1 MRLTLSFGASIG
13 GLPARRL
20 LGTAILSA
28 GALLLEIA
36 LTRLVSLIFFPPY
49 VFLILSVAILGI
61 SIGAAIAA
69 LRPAL
74 AGRIGLARGS
84 AAGALAALWLPF
96 FVVFGRPVDLQI
108 LLLIFMAL
116 PYVCFGLVIST
127 LFGAHAQASRVLY
140 MGDLVGAGCGALLAI
155 PLLNRFGAVDTIM
168 LAALGFSAAAFYFA
182 TGRDRY
188 IAISCF
194 GICGVA
200 FAANV
205 SSPKLEVDPA
215 MLAKEK
221 PIVGVLSAGG
231 RVLETRWDAFART
244 DMVDP
249 GAGRPLRI
257 YVDGGAASVM
267 PAEAARKE
275 LLSDIG
281 FFPFAT
287 EQPESVFI
295 IGPGAGLDV
304 FFALRSGAQRISAVE
319 VNGASVELV
328 EAWRGYTGALYDR
341 SEVNVIIDDGRSAL
355 RRSQEKY
362 DLIYLSQVVTLAAER
377 GGYALSENT
386 VYTAEAFSDYL
397 DHLDEGGQIALK
409 LYDEVTLTRAVSTA
423 LAALRGTGLDDQR
436 ALNHLMA
443 FIDSGNSPPAPLL
456 LISATAFSEDDS
468 LVLGAIARDVGF
480 TPVLLPHILVQPPLD
495 VVASGAESFN
505 EIIARSEAD
514 ISPATDDKPYF
525 FQFERGIPASLSQPF
540 ALALAAVLAAMLVVA
555 MRLRRGAGRAQR
567 GYPLL
572 FAMLGFGFIALEIYA
587 IQQTRL
593 FLGHP
598 TIAITLVLVT
608 FLVGGGVGSGL
619 SQLAASELIERR
631 PQLATAAVV
640 ILSIMWSWLWSPLSA
655 YFLAEGLAA
664 RGLIAVLSLL
674 PLALL
679 MGLPFPQAL
688 KFVGIEGGNQVAVA
702 WSINGLMTVV
712 GSIAAVVLSVTVGF
726 SAVLWLGAG
735 AYAVAT
741 IVLAYVHRQEG
752 A

>member
-1 MRLTLSFGASIG
+1 MRLIPNFDASVG
-13 GLPARRL
+13 GLPAQRL

-28 GALLLEIA
+28 SALLLEIA
-36 LTRLVSLIFFPPY
+36 LTRLFSLVFFPPY

-61 SIGAAIAA
+61 SIGAAISA
-69 LRPAL
+69 LRPAM
-74 AGRIGLARGS
+74 AQRIGLALGS
-84 AAGALAALWLPF
+84 AAAALSAILLLL

-108 LLLIFMAL
+108 LLLMFMAL
-116 PYVCFGLVIST
+116 PYVCFGLVISS
-127 LFGAHAQASRVLY
+127 LFSAHAQASRVLY
-140 MGDLVGAGCGALLAI
+140 MSDLVGAGCGALLAI
-155 PLLNRFGAVDTIM
+155 PLLNRFGAVDTIL
-168 LAALGFSAAAFYFA
+168 LAALGFSVAGLYFSA
-182 TGRDRY
+182 GRDRL
-188 IAISCF
+188 IAVVGF

-205 SSPKLEVDPA
+205 TSPKLEVDPA

-221 PIVGVLSAGG
+221 PIVGALSAGG
-231 RVLETRWDAFART
+231 KVLETRWDAFART
-244 DMVDP
+244 DLVDP

-267 PAEAARKE
+267 PTEAARKE
-275 LLSDIG
+275 LLGDIG

-304 FFALRSGAQRISAVE
+304 YFALQSGAERISAVE

-328 EAWRGYTGALYDR
+328 DAWRGYTGALYDR
-341 SEVNVIIDDGRSAL
+341 SEVEVIIDDGRSAL
-355 RRSQEKY
+355 RRAQDKF

-386 VYTAEAFSDYL
+386 IYTEDAFSDYL
-397 DHLDEGGQIALK
+397 NHLAEGGQIALK

-443 FIDSGNSPPAPLL
+443 FIDRGNSQPAPLL
-456 LISATAFSEDDS
+456 LIGATAFSEDDS

-480 TPVLLPHILVQPPLD
+480 TPVFLPHLFVQPPLD
-495 VVASGAESFN
+495 VVVSGAESFD
-505 EIIARSEAD
+505 EIIARSDAD

-525 FQFERGIPASLSQPF
+525 FQFERGIPSSLRQPL
-540 ALALAAVLAAMLVVA
+540 ALALAAVLAAALVVA
-555 MRLRRGAGRAQR
+555 MRLRRGAGPARC

-572 FAMLGFGFIALEIYA
+572 FAMLGLGFIALEIYA

-598 TIAITLVLVT
+598 TFALTLVLVT

-619 SQLAASELIERR
+619 SQLAANELIERR

-640 ILSIMWSWLWSPLSA
+640 MLSLLWSWLWSPLSA
-655 YFLAEGLAA
+655 NFLAEGLAA
-664 RGLIAVLSLL
+664 RGLVAALSLL
-674 PLALL
+674 PLALC

-688 KFVGIEGGNQVAVA
+688 KFVGNEGGNQVAVA

-712 GSIAAVVLSVTVGF
+712 GSIAAVILSITVGF

-735 AYAVAT
+735 AYIAAT
-741 IVLAYVHRQEG
+741 FILAYVHRQEG

>member
-1 MRLTLSFGASIG
+1 MRLTRNFDASVGA
-13 GLPARRL
+13 LTAQRL

-61 SIGAAIAA
+61 SIGAAISA
-69 LRPAL
+69 LRPRL
-74 AGRIGLARGS
+74 AQRIGLARGS
-84 AAGALAALWLPF
+84 AAGALAALLLLL
-96 FVVFGRPVDLQI
+96 FVVFGRPVDRQI
-108 LLLIFMAL
+108 LLIFFMAL

-155 PLLNRFGAVDTIM
+155 PLLNRFGAIDTIM
-168 LAALGFSAAAFYFA
+168 LAALAFSLAALYFA
-182 TGRDRY
+182 TARDRL
-188 IAISCF
+188 IAISCC
-194 GICGVA
+194 GLCGVA
-200 FAANV
+200 FAINV
-205 SSPKLEVDPA
+205 SSPILQVDPA
-215 MLAKEK
+215 RLAQEK
-221 PIVGVLSAGG
+221 PIVGALSAGG
-231 RVLETRWDAFART
+231 AVLETRWDAFART
-244 DMVDP
+244 DLVDP

-267 PAEAARKE
+267 PAEAARRE
-275 LLSDIG
+275 LLGDIG

-304 FFALRSGAQRISAVE
+304 FFALQSGAQRIYAVE

-341 SEVNVIIDDGRSAL
+341 IEVDVIVDDGRSAL
-355 RRSQEKY
+355 RRSQEKV
-362 DLIYLSQVVTLAAER
+362 DLVYLSQVVTLAAER
-377 GGYALSENT
+377 GSYALSENKI
-386 VYTAEAFSDYL
+386 YTAEAFSDYL
-397 DHLDEGGQIALK
+397 DHLADGGQIALK

-423 LAALRGTGLDDQR
+423 LAALRGRGLDDQR

-456 LISATAFSEDDS
+456 LIGASAYSEDDS

-480 TPVLLPHILVQPPLD
+480 TPILLPHILVQPPLD

-540 ALALAAVLAAMLVVA
+540 ALALAAVFAAMLVVA
-555 MRLRRGAGRAQR
+555 LRLRRGAGRAQR
-567 GYPLL
+567 AYPLF

-587 IQQTRL
+587 IQQARL

-608 FLVGGGVGSGL
+608 FLVGGGIGSGL
-619 SQLAASELIERR
+619 SQLAASDLIERR
-631 PQLATAAVV
+631 PQLAPAAVV
-640 ILSIMWSWLWSPLSA
+640 ILSLMWSWLWSPLSQH
-655 YFLAEGLAA
+655 FLAEGLAA
-664 RGLIAVLSLL
+664 RGAIAVLSLL
-674 PLALL
+674 PLALF

-688 KFVGIEGGNQVAVA
+688 KFVGQEGGNQVAVA

-712 GSIAAVVLSVTVGF
+712 GSIAAVILSVTVGF
-726 SAVLWLGAG
+726 SAVLWLGGG
-735 AYAVAT
+735 AYVVAT
-741 IVLAYVHRQEG
+741 FILAYVQPQAG